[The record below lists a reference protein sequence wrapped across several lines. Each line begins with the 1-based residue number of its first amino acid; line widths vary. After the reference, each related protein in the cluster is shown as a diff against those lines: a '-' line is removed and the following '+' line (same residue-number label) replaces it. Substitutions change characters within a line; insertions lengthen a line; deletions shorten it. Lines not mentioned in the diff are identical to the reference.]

1 MKENPR
7 SFDPGN
13 KVAQYW
19 PAGGKLL
26 SEFYRVCSSTGDSG
40 KRWPDVNLQKLW
52 TFVSPSL
59 VSYTSFMER
68 CKKMSVTT
76 TKKMMVTD
84 RLFVKQDIVQLCETR
99 MVRV

>member
-7 SFDPGN
+7 SFDPRN

-26 SEFYRVCSSTGDSG
+26 SEFYRVCSSPGDSG

-68 CKKMSVTT
+68 CKQMV
-76 TKKMMVTD
+76 VTD
-84 RLFVKQDIVQLCETR
+84 Q
-99 MVRV
+99 

>member
-13 KVAQYW
+13 KVAQQYW

-68 CKKMSVTT
+68 WKN
-76 TKKMMVTD
+76 MMVTD
-84 RLFVKQDIVQLCETR
+84 QIFVKQDNVQLCETR
-99 MVRV
+99 MVRL